1 MAMYIKGM
9 GCISPQNSWDD
20 NSLLSQ
26 PLIYEGDKLTCYEPD
41 YAKYIEPKVLRRM
54 SRIIKMGVTAG
65 MMALKEASLE
75 IPNGIITGTAYGCLD
90 DTGTFL
96 NKMIENSEQ
105 ALNPTPFIQSTH
117 NTIGSQIALLLQCQ
131 GYNQTYTQGAFSFE
145 NALLDAML
153 ALTDF
158 PSQSLLVG
166 AVDEITAV
174 SHAIIRR
181 FGIFRDGS
189 NNLKLFTGT
198 QNGTLHGEGAAYFA
212 LSGYRVPTDRVCLE
226 AIKMV
231 FNPAYDSLRDQI
243 LSFLNRNGLA
253 ADDIDFIL
261 LGKSGDKKHDVN
273 TELISTSYF
282 ASSSVGMFKHL
293 SGEYPTASAFALWL
307 SAKIM
312 AENHI
317 PDVVVVRNENR
328 PIKRLLILNSYFGRQ
343 HSLILLRE
351 C

>member
-9 GCISPQNSWDD
+9 GNISPQKTWDD
-20 NSLLSQ
+20 GVLLAQ
-26 PLIYEGDKLTCYEPD
+26 PLMYEGGKLTCHEPD
-41 YAKYIEPKVLRRM
+41 YTKYIDPKQLRRM
-54 SRIIKMGVTAG
+54 SRIIRMGVAAG
-65 MMALKEASLE
+65 TIALKQAGLDV
-75 IPNGIITGTAYGCLD
+75 PNGIITGTAYGCLD

-96 NKMIENSEQ
+96 NKMIENAEQ

-153 ALTDF
+153 ELTDF
-158 PSQSLLVG
+158 PEQSLLVG
-166 AVDEITAV
+166 GVDEITSV
-174 SHAIIRR
+174 SHAIQQR
-181 FGIFRDGS
+181 FGIFANEI
-189 NNLKLFTGT
+189 NNLNLFKG
-198 QNGTLHGEGAAYFA
+198 NRKGTLHGEGAAYFV
-212 LSGYRVPTDRVCLE
+212 LSGMRAPEDKVCIEGVKMVYNPTD
-226 AIKMV
+226 MG
-231 FNPAYDSLRDQI
+231 LRDEI
-243 LSFLNRNGLA
+243 LSFLGSKGLGA
-253 ADDIDFIL
+253 ADIDFIL
-261 LGKSGDKKHDVN
+261 LGKSGDKKGDVN

-282 ASSSVGMFKHL
+282 ASSSVGVFKHL

-328 PIKRLLILNSYFGRQ
+328 PLKRLLIFNSYFGRQ
-343 HSLILLRE
+343 HSLILLRA

>member
-9 GCISPQNSWDD
+9 GCISPQKTWDD
-20 NSLLSQ
+20 SPLLSQ
-26 PLIYEGDKLTCYEPD
+26 PFLNEGDKLTCYEPD

-65 MMALKEASLE
+65 MMALKQAGLDV
-75 IPNGIITGTAYGCLD
+75 PNGIITGTAYGCLD
-90 DTGTFL
+90 DTGIFL

-145 NALLDAML
+145 NALLDARL
-153 ALTDF
+153 ELTDF

-174 SHAIIRR
+174 SHAILRR
-181 FGIFRDGS
+181 FDIYRDDII
-189 NNLKLFTGT
+189 NLNLFTAN
-198 QNGTLHGEGAAYFA
+198 QNGTLHGEGAAYFV
-212 LSGYRVPTDRVCLE
+212 LSGFRAPTDRVCLE

-231 FNPAYDSLRDQI
+231 YNPTYDDLRDEI
-243 LSFLNRNGLA
+243 LSFLNRNGLG

-261 LGKSGDKKHDVN
+261 VGKSGDKKRDVN

-282 ASSSVGMFKHL
+282 ASSSVGVFKHL

-317 PDVVVVRNENR
+317 PDVVVVRNEYR
-328 PIKRLLILNSYFGRQ
+328 PMKRLLILNSYFGRH